1 MTRQVAILNLKVPP
15 LPIPSNFAMANTGP
29 EDFGLSS
36 SDEADLAELTSIVEA
51 VGNRKRSTS
60 QPATLSVLKKPKLP
74 APKYPTTSDLAR
86 KILKETW
93 GYPSFR
99 LKQEEAISRLI
110 HGGSAVVVFPTGGG
124 KSLVYQVPALA
135 FDEYEADTDSQA
147 LSGLTVVVSPLIALM
162 KVGCFVVLGV
172 PEQRLISRRIK
183 WMLSRRKVSKPPP
196 SIPPKAASR
205 FSIPTISYDAVN

>member
-1 MTRQVAILNLKVPP
+1 MPDT
-15 LPIPSNFAMANTGP
+15 STG
-29 EDFGLSS
+29 DFGLSS
-36 SDEADLAELTSIVEA
+36 SDEADLAKMTSIIEA
-51 VGNRKRSTS
+51 AGNRKRSTS
-60 QPATLSVLKKPKLP
+60 QATTLSPPKKLKPSAPEYP
-74 APKYPTTSDLAR
+74 ATSDLAR

-93 GYPSFR
+93 GYSSFR

-135 FDEYEADTDSQA
+135 FDEYEADTGGQA

-172 PEQRLISRRIK
+172 PERRLISLRIK
-183 WMLSRRKVSKPPP
+183 WMLSGRKASKPPL
-196 SIPPKAASR
+196 SIPPKAAIQ
-205 FSIPTISYDAVN
+205 FSIPTISYDVVN

>member
-1 MTRQVAILNLKVPP
+1 
-15 LPIPSNFAMANTGP
+15 MANTDI

-51 VGNRKRSTS
+51 AGNRKRSTS
-60 QPATLSVLKKPKLP
+60 QTTILSVPKKPRPSAPNYPATSE
-74 APKYPTTSDLAR
+74 LAR

-110 HGGSAVVVFPTGGG
+110 NGGSAVVVFPTGGG

-135 FDEYEADTDSQA
+135 FDEYEAATDGQSR
-147 LSGLTVVVSPLIALM
+147 SGLTVVVSPLIALM
-162 KVGCFVVLGV
+162 KVCVCVFIVLEV
-172 PEQRLISRRIK
+172 LAD
-183 WMLSRRKVSKPPP
+183 V
-196 SIPPKAASR
+196 
-205 FSIPTISYDAVN
+205 